1 MIEVGVDEEHVLQ
14 LANILGCKVGS
25 LPSTYL
31 GLPLCLGNSSKA
43 LRPFGTRLWKGKER
57 RLAGWKAKSLSIGR
71 RVILIQVV
79 ISNLPVYFMSKD
91 ALCQL

>member
-1 MIEVGVDEEHVLQ
+1 MDEEHVLQ

-43 LRPFGTRLWKGKER
+43 LRPFGGCGKGKR
-57 RLAGWKAKSLSIGR
+57 G
-71 RVILIQVV
+71 
-79 ISNLPVYFMSKD
+79 D
-91 ALCQL
+91 